1 VLRRE
6 HGAVSLSELTQ
17 PWSLFSKFLPPAP
30 RRSMPINLPFPLRKD
45 LVVID
50 FMEMNFEPLTSD
62 MPLHTS
68 SASKAFATS
77 YTNANVV

>member
-6 HGAVSLSELTQ
+6 HGAVSLSKLTQ
-17 PWSLFSKFLPPAP
+17 PWSLISKFLPPAP
-30 RRSMPINLPFPLRKD
+30 RRSMPINLPFSHRKD

-50 FMEMNFEPLTSD
+50 FMEMNLEPLTSD

-68 SASKAFATS
+68 SASEAFATS